1 MTNSCR
7 LARSHVFRFTVG
19 HTVIR
24 RSTGNR
30 TEERKTPKR
39 LVLLAGNV
47 NRTYMITNASESICL
62 LAQAIKKRGE
72 SLCSLSELL
81 LQVITWACCIETNA
95 SFSCAWI
102 ATESK
107 TKQVA
112 GNKTNK
118 CYEVAT

>member
-1 MTNSCR
+1 
-7 LARSHVFRFTVG
+7 
-19 HTVIR
+19 
-24 RSTGNR
+24 
-30 TEERKTPKR
+30 
-39 LVLLAGNV
+39 
-47 NRTYMITNASESICL
+47 MITNASESICL

-112 GNKTNK
+112 GKDAQPAAGQQHQADAEK
-118 CYEVAT
+118 